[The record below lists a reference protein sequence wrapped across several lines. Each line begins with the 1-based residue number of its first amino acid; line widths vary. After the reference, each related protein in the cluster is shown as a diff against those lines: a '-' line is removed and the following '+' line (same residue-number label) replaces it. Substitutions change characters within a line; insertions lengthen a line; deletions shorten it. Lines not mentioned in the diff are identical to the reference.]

1 MTLTVD
7 LTLGTAAMVL
17 VPHLL
22 SVTLARALRTYS
34 RSRLEDLCE
43 ARGHADRADAVAH
56 LDEATERA
64 AEALAVLTGLALA
77 ALLGVVAA
85 RAAPGLAVGAVV
97 AIALALGA
105 VGYVA
110 AGIVGRVYAEAVI
123 DSSWPV
129 AAPLRALMGPFTFV
143 SRQLEAVLYR
153 WARRSLATPR
163 PPSVEVEIRSA
174 DDAPDDLEA
183 DLPDATRDMLERVVE
198 LGRLD
203 ISELMTPRSAVVAL
217 PATVGALE
225 AARTFSDTGYSRIP
239 LFGEHR
245 DDIVGI
251 LYAKDLFPRLV
262 EAGDP
267 DAVSPRKLA
276 RPPLFVPETK
286 GALELLDELRAHR
299 LQLAVVLDEYGTV
312 AGLVALEDL
321 IEHVVGPIDDEHDRP
336 TPADPIVAV
345 GDGRFEVDGL
355 VELEAINDRLG
366 LALPTDAD
374 VQTVGGFAF
383 HALGRLP
390 EPGDSFRFGGAEFTV
405 VNVAGHSIRRLR
417 VDLNPQPVGTV
428 P

>member
-1 MTLTVD
+1 MPGLTLD
-7 LTLGTAAMVL
+7 LTLGMAALVL

-22 SVTLARALRTYS
+22 SVTFARALRTYS
-34 RSRLEDLCE
+34 RSRLEEYCE
-43 ARGHADRADAVAH
+43 ARGHDGRADAVAH
-56 LDEATERA
+56 LDEPTERA

-77 ALLGVVAA
+77 ALLGVLAA

-110 AGIVGRVYAEAVI
+110 AGIAGRVYAEAVI
-123 DSSWPV
+123 DTAWPV

-153 WARRSLATPR
+153 WARRSVATPR
-163 PPSVEVEIRSA
+163 PPSVEVEIRST
-174 DDAPDDLEA
+174 DDMPADLEA
-183 DLPDATRDMLERVVE
+183 DLPEATRGMLERVVE

-203 ISELMTPRSAVVAL
+203 ISQLMTPRAAVVAL
-217 PATVGALE
+217 PATVTALE
-225 AARTFSDTGYSRIP
+225 AARTFGASGKSRIP

-262 EAGDP
+262 EADDP

-286 GALELLDELRAHR
+286 GALALLDELRAHR
-299 LQLAVVLDEYGTV
+299 LQLAVVLDEYGLV

-321 IEHVVGPIDDEHDRP
+321 IEHVVGPIDDEHDEP
-336 TPADPIVAV
+336 TSPDPVVAV
-345 GDGRFEVDGL
+345 GEARFEVDGL
-355 VELEAINDRLG
+355 VELEELNERLG
-366 LALPTDAD
+366 LSLPTDAD
-374 VQTVGGFAF
+374 FETVGGFAF
-383 HALGRLP
+383 NALGRLP
-390 EPGDSFRFGGAEFTV
+390 EPGDSFRFDGAEFTV
-405 VNVAGHSIRRLR
+405 LNVADHSIRRLR
-417 VDLNPQPVGTV
+417 VDLNPQPVGS